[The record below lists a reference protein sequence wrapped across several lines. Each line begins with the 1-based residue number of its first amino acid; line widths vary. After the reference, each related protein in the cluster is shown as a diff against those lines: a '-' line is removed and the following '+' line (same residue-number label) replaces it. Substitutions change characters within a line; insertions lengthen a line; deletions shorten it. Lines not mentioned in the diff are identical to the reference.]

1 MTVFLTDSFTATGG
15 TGTPP
20 RILLNAWASGETGH
34 TWNCADALGL
44 RTDTDVVGGRIG
56 DNIYYYAT
64 ASAAPGSADY
74 SVSFDVS
81 VLTTND
87 FTATGAGARVSGVGR
102 DSGYFATIDPNA
114 QVLRLERHDAGT
126 RVTLGATYDISG
138 LLVTLPAS
146 ILNVEVKCNGD
157 QISALIDGV
166 ERVPPVTDTT
176 YTAAGLAGFYHRV
189 GSEFGDITVDNISG
203 DTLAADTTAPTFTVA
218 PAVTATTSSGHTI
231 SATLDE
237 PGTLYGVRLAN
248 GAVAPNS
255 AQVKAGQDSTGAA
268 APEAKS
274 AAAANS
280 ADLVFST
287 GAASTAYDYYIVA
300 EDDETTPNL
309 QATPALVTDTTDAV
323 GPSVSAADNI
333 TSEGDTVTFTL
344 SGNSAAPVSATLN
357 GTDVGTLSLVS
368 GSTYS
373 YVAPLIVD
381 DATASLVVT
390 VDSTTASATISYANS
405 YPYELVT
412 HGTPDANSIFFN
424 TSFATVQPVEWGVV
438 TDYNASIVTVDHAA
452 LDAAEDELN
461 DVALHSTEVV
471 EGSST
476 ATYKYF
482 VTETGATGTWQATID
497 VVDNVAPA
505 TTSVGVPT
513 AGTYII
519 GQSLDFTGNWSEVVN
534 IGGTPAINFTIGG
547 QARQANY
554 ASGTGT
560 AASVFSYAIQ
570 EGDSGGISVTSL
582 TLDGG
587 TIRDAALNDAD
598 LTLNAI
604 GDTSGITVDGIR
616 PVVSVNSLTTTD
628 TDPIITGSSG
638 DATSLTLVVTGIGT
652 YNPVPSGGSWSQQL
666 PISALGD
673 YPMTLNGTDANGNAA
688 VEAVGTLSIVEE
700 VLSAIASIRQP
711 IRSAVRQPLKR
722 SI

>member
-1 MTVFLTDSFTATGG
+1 M
-15 TGTPP
+15 
-20 RILLNAWASGETGH
+20 
-34 TWNCADALGL
+34 
-44 RTDTDVVGGRIG
+44 
-56 DNIYYYAT
+56 
-64 ASAAPGSADY
+64 
-74 SVSFDVS
+74 
-81 VLTTND
+81 LTTND

-203 DTLAADTTAPTFTVA
+203 DTLAADTTAPAFTAA

-248 GAVAPNS
+248 GAVAPSS

-309 QATPALVTDTTDAV
+309 QAAPTLVNATTAV
-323 GPSVSAADNI
+323 AGPSIA
-333 TSEGDTVTFTL
+333 TSPATAFPGQSRTVTGSGFGATQGTGGVTIGGVAQTVTAWSDTSISFTTVL
-344 SGNSAAPVSATLN
+344 GNNSYGTGKTLQVTEGGG
-357 GTDVGTLSLVS
+357 GT
-368 GSTYS
+368 
-373 YVAPLIVD
+373 
-381 DATASLVVT
+381 VT
-390 VDSTTASATISYANS
+390 ATI
-405 YPYELVT
+405 ELVADT
-412 HGTPDANSIFFN
+412 AAGF
-424 TSFATVQPVEWGVV
+424 GVV
-438 TDYNASIVTVDHAA
+438 TMNSPNTTDQSSVAYQTTAVVATGDQFEWEDINALGGLVVDAQGFVTV
-452 LDAAEDELN
+452 N
-461 DVALHSTEVV
+461 T
-471 EGSST
+471 EGSFRGRFWDATDST
-476 ATYKYF
+476 WGA
-482 VTETGATGTWQATID
+482 VETFSTSDIT
-497 VVDNVAPA
+497 APV

-513 AGTYII
+513 AGTKII
-519 GQSLDFTGNWSEVVN
+519 GQSLDFTANWAEVVN
-534 IGGTPAINFTIGG
+534 ITGTPAVNFTIGG

-560 AASVFSYAIQ
+560 SASVFSYTIQ

-616 PVVSVNSLTTTD
+616 PVVSVNSLTTTG

-652 YNPVPSGGSWSQQL
+652 YNPIPSGGTWSQQL

-688 VEAVGTLSIVEE
+688 VEAAGTLSIVEE
-700 VLSAIASIRQP
+700 IVKANFRIGFKRPARRPIKGSIREA
-711 IRSAVRQPLKR
+711 IKS
-722 SI
+722 